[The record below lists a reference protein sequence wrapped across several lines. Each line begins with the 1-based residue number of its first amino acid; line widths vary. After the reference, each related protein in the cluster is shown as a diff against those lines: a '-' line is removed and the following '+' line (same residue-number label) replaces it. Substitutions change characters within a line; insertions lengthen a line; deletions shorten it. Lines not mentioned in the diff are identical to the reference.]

1 MSAPEKGP
9 LNAALSAVFLLCV
22 ICVLLWV
29 AVTIIQAIWVWLLIG
44 LLAAGLVWVVVV
56 ALRLRRDRW

>member
-1 MSAPEKGP
+1 MSAPEKSP

-29 AVTIIQAIWVWLLIG
+29 AVTVIQAIWVWLLIG
-44 LLAAGLVWVVVV
+44 LLAAGLIWAVVV

>member
-9 LNAALSAVFLLCV
+9 LSALLSAVFLLCL

-44 LLAAGLVWVVVV
+44 LVAVGLIWAVVV

>member
-9 LNAALSAVFLLCV
+9 LSAALSAVFLLCV

-44 LLAAGLVWVVVV
+44 LLAAGLVWAVVV